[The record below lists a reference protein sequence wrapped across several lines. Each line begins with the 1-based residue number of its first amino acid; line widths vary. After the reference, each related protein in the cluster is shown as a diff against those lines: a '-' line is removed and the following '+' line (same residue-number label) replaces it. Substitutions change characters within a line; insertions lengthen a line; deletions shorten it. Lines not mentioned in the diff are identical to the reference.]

1 MHRKMNMQEYL
12 RIGRH
17 FGPKTPAEAILRPR
31 AGAAE
36 GRARHGYDG
45 SPVRRESTEFYIP
58 ILLAIAVAAALTY
71 YWLQIKR
78 PRPPAEPATS
88 PAFVEPLVEEPR
100 SPLHPFPRIESP
112 EGPGGALVPL
122 PSLDQ
127 SDEYLK
133 LALTDVLGSR
143 TVAEMLA
150 ETDLI
155 ARIVATVDNLPRDHV
170 AERIRPIAGL
180 ARPFNVEAGSNNN
193 EFTISPDSYRRYDLL
208 VDLVTSADLNELTE
222 VYSRFYPLFQ
232 KAYVDLGYP
241 NAHFNDRLVAVID
254 HLLTTPVVQDPISLV
269 RPHVLYE
276 FADMDLEAISSG
288 QKLLIRM
295 GNEHATLIKATL
307 SEFRLLIADQNA
319 GT

>member
-1 MHRKMNMQEYL
+1 MHRQMNMQEYL

-17 FGPKTPAEAILRPR
+17 FRPNTPAEAILRPR

-71 YWLQIKR
+71 YWLQINR

-170 AERIRPIAGL
+170 AERIRPVAGL
-180 ARPFNVEAGSNNN
+180 PDAFDAQASSTN
-193 EFTISPDSYRRYDLL
+193 EFTISADSYRRYDVL
-208 VDLVTSADLNELTE
+208 VDLVTRADLNELTE
-222 VYSRFYPLFQ
+222 VYGRFYPLFQ

-241 NAHFNDRLVAVID
+241 NAYFNDRLVAVID
-254 HLLTTPVVQDPISLV
+254 HLLTTPDVQDPIRLV

-276 FADMDLEAISSG
+276 FADMDVDSLSSG

-295 GNEHATLIKATL
+295 GSEHAARIKATL
-307 SEFRLLIADQNA
+307 RGLRQLIAEPNSD
-319 GT
+319 T